1 MLGLAMLSEDKPAA
15 EKKKTPQ
22 QLYFEKIQATDDSPL
37 VDPKIVKGAFLVV
50 GVSAAFY
57 LISRLMR

>member
-1 MLGLAMLSEDKPAA
+1 MLSEDKPAA

-37 VDPKIVKGAFLVV
+37 VDQKIVKAAFLAV
-50 GVSAAFY
+50 GVSAGIYF
-57 LISRLMR
+57 ISRLMR